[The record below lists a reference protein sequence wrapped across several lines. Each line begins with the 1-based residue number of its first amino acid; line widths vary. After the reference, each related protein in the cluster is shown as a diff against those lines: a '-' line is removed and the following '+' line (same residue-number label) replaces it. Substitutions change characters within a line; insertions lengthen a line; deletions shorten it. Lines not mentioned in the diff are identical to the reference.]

1 MKIVSII
8 SVFLLSFE
16 YGFASDDDY
25 FIEELYMN
33 PMPNGFV
40 HSHFQFSIFSNSNL
54 FRSSGQHYDL
64 FPKAVGQIIE
74 SHDVKELHL
83 SLTQGLWRHDKWGYP
98 VRSSPPGAELWAWF
112 NETPARSIDE
122 SWANLVNSLSGLFCA
137 SLNFIDA
144 TNTVVPNLSFRPSG
158 VVRGGE
164 CPDQDSVRYASLPK
178 ENVCTEN
185 LTPWQKLLPCN
196 SKAGLSTLLNAI
208 RLYNA
213 HYHTLTVDVQPVCQ
227 SYPACTSTVLRLTQ
241 SISVVFR
248 PTLNAGHQQWSL
260 QSLFDRP
267 LKGSCPLA
275 VKSYIHVDISNES
288 ISLDYTLNPPPSKVT
303 SDDHGKVASYDV
315 AEMTQGRSSL
325 NIKFKWTSK
334 VIYGKANPPTLH
346 AHRFIAGYG
355 QENGGITCMIY
366 NNDISNAVDVVYM
379 ETLPWYVRLYLH
391 TMKIKTENGTD
402 VKPDMLRFVPG
413 RDRGR
418 PYLLELM
425 FTLPPASVITFSI
438 QFDRAFLKWTEYPPD
453 ANIGFYLGS
462 AVISAN
468 LPSSAN
474 FTTAR
479 QLQDASLPSSS
490 SSSPGSEQFIRI
502 YTEPLLLQLPLPDFS
517 MPYNVICLVCTVFAI
532 AFGSIHNL
540 TTRRLDY
547 EKKKETIWMKVKRRI
562 PFLGKKEKKDSKES
576 KEEKKEDG
584 RARDASSTNEDATG
598 DAGRTKEDVAKGTKV
613 D

>member
-1 MKIVSII
+1 MFAV
-8 SVFLLSFE
+8 LGDSFHV
-16 YGFASDDDY
+16 AC
-25 FIEELYMN
+25 
-33 PMPNGFV
+33 
-40 HSHFQFSIFSNSNL
+40 
-54 FRSSGQHYDL
+54 QHYDL

-158 VVRGGE
+158 VVRGDE
-164 CPDQDSVRYASLPK
+164 RPDQDSVRYASLPK

-267 LKGSCPLA
+267 LKGPCPLA

-315 AEMTQGRSSL
+315 AEMTQG
-325 NIKFKWTSK
+325 
-334 VIYGKANPPTLH
+334 GKANPPTLH

-453 ANIGFYLGS
+453 ANIGFYLG
-462 AVISAN
+462 ISIQKHMFIVKVC
-468 LPSSAN
+468 SHQCQ
-474 FTTAR
+474 FTIFCQFYNSTAAPR
-479 QLQDASLPSSS
+479 CILAIKFKQFPRV
-490 SSSPGSEQFIRI
+490 EQFIRI